1 MQKRAHSTSQMK
13 TKMENLKSARLSRS
27 NQNFEEAIRFYEK
40 YFESRKNASVSNNVY
55 REYIDCLLGT
65 KIPSN
70 IANAKKILIDLVDKG
85 DTLAAGRLGN
95 FYRDGLDGNI
105 DIPKAIES
113 YKKGENHRWIKLE
126 LVKILLK
133 YGTFNDVRQIPGI
146 NDLFNKEEK
155 EFIPI
160 HITNRRDRVLS
171 SVQNSGGELKYHY
184 SLFRNGKLL
193 KNFIHSSPIINWT
206 LKETGFYT
214 IAGKV
219 VGTNKFFVSEIFRRF
234 SANDELSFNQFNN
247 KLCNEVTQTIPF
259 YKLNYPFS
267 DFAIVINRNQNEI
280 NLSKLEGLE
289 VTKIHENAYFVGV
302 PIKHEKY
309 FFSGYSHFNDRLI
322 WGSEDFD
329 SLSENDRSE
338 IFLKTGNFSFFLE
351 KNQKYYFGTD
361 FFGHSKIFF
370 SENDNYFVASNRY
383 SLALML
389 MQALDFD
396 IEINKDFA
404 LFSLSMQNSMLT
416 DQPFSQEGMVKN
428 LYFLKTG
435 EYFEFDFSQR
445 KRNIVDGISGCL
457 ENNHETYDQLIRK
470 ASNEIKNN
478 IKGYVDSKRFSK
490 FTADL
495 TGGLDSRL
503 VFAGLTKQTNANAI
517 FTLLTGGAERE
528 IQCSSRIA
536 EDFDFKYDKI
546 FPSFR
551 KIKFGFN
558 LPETLTSSE
567 FLDLLV
573 SYDLGTCFDPSRTFP
588 VIHLNDY
595 CRITGCSGETCTRPY
610 ISLRL
615 FNTKEKNDK
624 KIVDEYYHSYF
635 SRMNFSGKNIE
646 FAKAYLLQ
654 HLHNDKGFPENYE
667 QILLQFRN
675 RFHFDNTARIS
686 YSTPYLSPLQTVS
699 GFIALYKNLKESNY
713 KIAFDILKNINQ
725 DLTNYEFES
734 FKDNV
739 EAAKFSCKEKLK
751 SVKEIST
758 DWKNAQDMFIPYNY
772 DLVNSSSF
780 SKDDTFIPVLY
791 DKIPDLLR
799 AVSEEELLNEDAI
812 RDLYLYF
819 KQAKAEKKNK
829 EILSL
834 FMKLYSLYLII
845 LIKNKRKFNVLT
857 YQPLQFKYQDGS
869 FEKNGK

>member
-1 MQKRAHSTSQMK
+1 M
-13 TKMENLKSARLSRS
+13 
-27 NQNFEEAIRFYEK
+27 
-40 YFESRKNASVSNNVY
+40 
-55 REYIDCLLGT
+55 
-65 KIPSN
+65 
-70 IANAKKILIDLVDKG
+70 
-85 DTLAAGRLGN
+85 
-95 FYRDGLDGNI
+95 
-105 DIPKAIES
+105 
-113 YKKGENHRWIKLE
+113 
-126 LVKILLK
+126 
-133 YGTFNDVRQIPGI
+133 
-146 NDLFNKEEK
+146 
-155 EFIPI
+155 
-160 HITNRRDRVLS
+160 S
-171 SVQNSGGELKYHY
+171 SVQNSGGESKYHY

-193 KNFIHSSPIINWT
+193 KNFIHTSPIINWT

-234 SANDELSFNQFNN
+234 SANGELSFNQFNN

-280 NLSKLEGLE
+280 NLSKLEGFE
-289 VTKIHENAYFVGV
+289 VTKIHDNAYFVGVPIKHEKYFFSGYSHFNDRLIWGNRNQNEINLSKLEGFEVTKIHDNAYFVGV

-389 MQALDFD
+389 MQAFDFD

-428 LYFLKTG
+428 LYFLKTS

-573 SYDLGTCFDPSRTFP
+573 IYDLGTCFDPSRTFP

-624 KIVDEYYHSYF
+624 KIVDEYYYSYF

-654 HLHNDKGFPENYE
+654 HH
-667 QILLQFRN
+667 
-675 RFHFDNTARIS
+675 S
-686 YSTPYLSPLQTVS
+686 
-699 GFIALYKNLKESNY
+699 
-713 KIAFDILKNINQ
+713 
-725 DLTNYEFES
+725 
-734 FKDNV
+734 
-739 EAAKFSCKEKLK
+739 
-751 SVKEIST
+751 
-758 DWKNAQDMFIPYNY
+758 
-772 DLVNSSSF
+772 
-780 SKDDTFIPVLY
+780 
-791 DKIPDLLR
+791 
-799 AVSEEELLNEDAI
+799 
-812 RDLYLYF
+812 
-819 KQAKAEKKNK
+819 
-829 EILSL
+829 
-834 FMKLYSLYLII
+834 
-845 LIKNKRKFNVLT
+845 
-857 YQPLQFKYQDGS
+857 
-869 FEKNGK
+869 